1 MRRSKNSGETEHTV
15 QPGGKYRIAH
25 AARLMGISRSCLY
38 NYINNNTVHSFME
51 KSSADENGKCKFAHY
66 ILGKDIM
73 SFNMKRIYTPI
84 C

>member
-1 MRRSKNSGETEHTV
+1 MDKIFEG
-15 QPGGKYRIAH
+15 
-25 AARLMGISRSCLY
+25 
-38 NYINNNTVHSFME
+38 
-51 KSSADENGKCKFAHY
+51 ENGKCKFAHY

>member
-38 NYINNNTVHSFME
+38 NYIKDNTVRSHMDKIFE
-51 KSSADENGKCKFAHY
+51 GEEGKCKFAHY